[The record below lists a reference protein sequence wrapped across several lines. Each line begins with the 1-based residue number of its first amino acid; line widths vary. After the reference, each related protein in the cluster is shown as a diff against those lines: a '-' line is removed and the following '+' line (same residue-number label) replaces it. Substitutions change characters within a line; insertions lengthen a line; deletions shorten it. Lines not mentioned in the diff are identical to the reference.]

1 MACCAIF
8 LGVLLI
14 LLTYFIRKKD
24 PKPIFGVYTRPGKW
38 YYLKYVVFACLYY
51 FRKVSVLPVTLSVL
65 NITTFLYICNYIV
78 VDAGRIKWFINTVR
92 NKSCISSAHKKRLD
106 SANLSFVYK
115 KLGALVARLICAM
128 STGER
133 CTRECGNT

>member
-1 MACCAIF
+1 MSVNRRFMTPIVLSITRLQSTVALIASFSHICVAMACCAIF

-14 LLTYFIRKKD
+14 LLAYFIRKKD

-65 NITTFLYICNYIV
+65 NIATFLYIYATI
-78 VDAGRIKWFINTVR
+78 
-92 NKSCISSAHKKRLD
+92 
-106 SANLSFVYK
+106 
-115 KLGALVARLICAM
+115 
-128 STGER
+128 
-133 CTRECGNT
+133 

>member
-1 MACCAIF
+1 MLCECESTVYDAYSLINYQIAVNSRLIASFSHICVAMACCAIF

-51 FRKVSVLPVTLSVL
+51 FRKVSVLPVRYAVGARTLP
-65 NITTFLYICNYIV
+65 LYYIY
-78 VDAGRIKWFINTVR
+78 ATI
-92 NKSCISSAHKKRLD
+92 
-106 SANLSFVYK
+106 
-115 KLGALVARLICAM
+115 
-128 STGER
+128 
-133 CTRECGNT
+133 